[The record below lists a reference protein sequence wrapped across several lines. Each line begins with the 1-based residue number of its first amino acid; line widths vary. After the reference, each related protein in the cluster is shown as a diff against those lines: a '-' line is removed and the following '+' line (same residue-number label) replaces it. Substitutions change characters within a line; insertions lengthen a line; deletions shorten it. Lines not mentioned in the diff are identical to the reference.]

1 MTVSLECNA
10 RTYDTY
16 EQKVRDKSLCN
27 NVQTMEEK
35 DIEAASKA
43 EVQTAIN
50 DRNHQSC
57 SRSLRSGVLS

>member
-1 MTVSLECNA
+1 MAVSLECNA
-10 RTYDTY
+10 RTYDNY

-35 DIEAASKA
+35 DIKAASKA
-43 EVQTAIN
+43 EVQTATN

-57 SRSLRSGVLS
+57 SRSLKSGALS